1 MHCLA
6 LALICQFLTGCLK
19 CRRVSST
26 IADVSGERGGAPH
39 GHAGDDEPPH
49 AAPSALFREERRPHG
64 DSREVTAPSGRFPGS
79 PGQCVPT
86 PVFPCETSAE

>member
-1 MHCLA
+1 MLA
-6 LALICQFLTGCLK
+6 IDESRL
-19 CRRVSST
+19 
-26 IADVSGERGGAPH
+26 ADVSGERGGAPH

-49 AAPSALFREERRPHG
+49 AAPSALFREERRPPG